1 MESSEYLNVSL
12 DLVNYHSGVCKVTVA
27 EKIVKTVQKIPIK
40 IQVVQKPI
48 NRVVKLL
55 HEREKHHASEN
66 VSSLFTN
73 TKFNYIILF
82 FIIYLLLR
90 SKRIRKW
97 VALIYSFMIQL
108 CYYIIKPLVER
119 HNLFVLPFIIKF
131 RTGDDS
137 ATTNGVNNNL
147 VSEGD
152 DDDDSE
158 KEIQDKLEEITCDL
172 PKLKRIRSVSCFAKL
187 EYLTTKVCN

>member
-12 DLVNYHSGVCKVTVA
+12 DLVNYHSGVCKVTAV
-27 EKIVKTVQKIPIK
+27 EKVVKQVQTIPIK
-40 IQVVQKPI
+40 IQAVQKPI
-48 NRVVKLL
+48 NRAVKLL
-55 HEREKHHASEN
+55 HEREKHHHSSEN

-73 TKFNYIILF
+73 SKFNYIILF
-82 FIIYLLLR
+82 FFLYLLLR

-97 VALIYSFMIQL
+97 VALIYSFIIQL

-137 ATTNGVNNNL
+137 SATNNINNNTK
-147 VSEGD
+147 SED
-152 DDDDSE
+152 DDDDDDDL
-158 KEIQDKLEEITCDL
+158 EIQDKLEEISSDL

-187 EYLTTKVCN
+187 EY